1 MKNSDEFQQFQRDH
15 VVLNKTR
22 RVDLGNHMGAL
33 HSFLSNNLPG
43 FRTTERQGSHAL
55 RTIIRPTADDVKAD
69 ADMLVI
75 VKRES
80 GDCKTYVPDLEKVLE
95 ESDLYRDK
103 ITTKNLCVTVH
114 YSENSKLEVDLV
126 PCIETDGKFY
136 VCPRDGTDFQET
148 DGTGYREWFNG
159 QNEITS
165 GNLKR
170 VVRLLKYARDHRA
183 RFECP
188 SIVLTTLAA
197 ETINQSDRGNESVST
212 QADALTTVLE
222 RISKKLDNIQHPPR
236 IVNPA
241 LPSEE
246 FNPKWSREGYSRFKN
261 VIRQMAND
269 AKSALR
275 ETDKEK
281 AIAKWRK
288 VCGEKF
294 GGGGNSGGGNSSG
307 GNSGGG
313 NGGGKP
319 GSGNRGGLRKA
330 PIVPVIRREA
340 RPFG

>member
-1 MKNSDEFQQFQRDH
+1 MKNNDEFQQFQRDH
-15 VVLNKTR
+15 VVLNSTR
-22 RVDLGNHMGAL
+22 REALNTHMQAL
-33 HSFLSNNLPG
+33 DSFLSNNLPG
-43 FRTTERQGSHAL
+43 FRKTERQGSHAL
-55 RTIIRPTADDVKAD
+55 GTIIRPTADDVKAD

-75 VKRES
+75 VDFLTTDHRL
-80 GDCKTYVPDLEKVLE
+80 YIPQLERTLMD
-95 ESDLYRDK
+95 SDTYRDK
-103 ITTKNLCVTVH
+103 VEVKNKCVTVH
-114 YSENSKLEVDLV
+114 YSESSKLEVDLV
-126 PCIETDGKFY
+126 HCVESNGRHYI
-136 VCPRDGTDFQET
+136 CPRDGGGFQET
-148 DGTGYREWFNG
+148 DGTGYREWFNRK
-159 QNEITS
+159 NEITS

-212 QADALTTVLE
+212 QADALTTVLNRMSE
-222 RISKKLDNIQHPPR
+222 KLDNIQHPPR

-246 FNPKWSREGYSRFKN
+246 FDPKWTPAEYSRFKN

-275 ETDKEK
+275 ETDKKK

-294 GGGGNSGGGNSSG
+294 SGGGNSGGGNS
-307 GNSGGG
+307 GGG
-313 NGGGKP
+313 NGGKP
-319 GSGNRGGLRKA
+319 GSGNRGGLREA
-330 PIVPVIRREA
+330 PIIPPIRREA
-340 RPFG
+340 RAFG